1 MKRLTT
7 TARRVSARLKGWLT
21 GLTRWFMDV
30 FEWGP
35 LSPYRALIMFY
46 LGFKSAAPSDGGIGF
61 APKSGAQLYMIFSL
75 YYLQLFYSANAMR
88 LLLFSPCLLIT
99 SFYISPM
106 SQASHPAEMVARA
119 GLLLLYCLLC
129 FRELAAQ
136 SQERERPGREATQLR
151 GPSVHTGLLDHWR
164 SLSLESRALWSWIPL
179 SMLLLS
185 LLGARSDGEPSLTSL
200 ESSPAEPEQ
209 LLALGSP
216 YLLFLLIII
225 AACLKGPSLESVND
239 RQRLKAELRRD
250 LSLGLLIS
258 VVTALIYSR

>member
-1 MKRLTT
+1 MNRLTT
-7 TARRVSARLKGWLT
+7 TARRVSARLKGWLL
-21 GLTRWFMDV
+21 GLMRWLIAV

-46 LGFKSAAPSDGGIGF
+46 LGFKSVARSDVGAGF
-61 APKSGAQLYMIFSL
+61 APESEAQLYMILTL
-75 YYLQLFYSANAMR
+75 YYLQLIYSTSAMS
-88 LLLFSPCLLIT
+88 LLLFSPGLLIT
-99 SFYISPM
+99 SFYLFPR

-129 FRELAAQ
+129 FRELAAR
-136 SQERERPGREATQLR
+136 SQEDERPGREATHFR
-151 GPSVHTGLLDHWR
+151 GPSVHTGPLDHWR

-185 LLGARSDGEPSLTSL
+185 LLGARSDGEPSITSL
-200 ESSPAEPEQ
+200 ESAPAEPEQ

-225 AACLKGPSLESVND
+225 AACLKGPSLESVSD
-239 RQRLKAELRRD
+239 LARLKAELKRN

-258 VVTALIYSR
+258 VVTALIYGR